1 MAAVKR
7 PAGINFEKILQSVKG
22 DIQEMVQ
29 EYQESNLPITDDNTH
44 LHQLCDRLEFILNF
58 GLKERTV
65 LGGRRDVWLYFCK
78 CLAER
83 RNILEGLKIVKA
95 NRELKTGVG
104 RSRSFLRYCLVH
116 KCLAD
121 VIQQCTE
128 HKSFTVQFYS
138 PESML
143 LHEKSVASLLSG
155 LYLLCDV
162 SFDLPPTGHDLDVS
176 WPTFARP
183 GSSAWR
189 APSRTVSMSSLS
201 SFSSQLSEALQYQ
214 SPPVHS
220 NMAPVGED
228 EPTHDCPSSPGS
240 LTSPVSPSHS
250 SSETGLKMS
259 HDEVSELHERL
270 AHLED
275 DNATL
280 RASCVSLQLKLDQAQ
295 QEMPKI
301 SEDSTSGNEN
311 LVSPES
317 PIACSK
323 CAHATEEL
331 VLSQNRCTEMQ
342 HLHQRLEDQ
351 IKILEGQVED
361 FERKESDYKCQIST
375 LESKLK
381 TCSSSV
387 VVEVPSDV
395 CTVSNDVELDEC
407 MDVDVP
413 QPSKLSSKAE
423 STESVEYYRQKL
435 ENLEKMYEDLQEQC
449 RTAEKEKTTMR
460 TNIHKVSAN
469 WFERKTRLSE
479 SESDGNRFED
489 SSHEAEL
496 LKFLK
501 VKPSEGSDF
510 QNEYSFWVR
519 RMKDVPKLL
528 AEISFLNGKLDLAE
542 KMCTELR
549 KRVREYETVIDDQEI
564 IIHGLKDQLDTYF
577 TDNQKMSKQ
586 LSALTK
592 LFEDIELTEK
602 TKVNVVNPPEV
613 PNNVNSNL
621 PTGEDFKEMA
631 NSLSKTYIKLK
642 ELILEKKS
650 LVTEIERLNV
660 LNVELQRRVA
670 TQEDRLISVSDALH
684 TTWMLVSDAKEQ
696 HAQLHTH
703 ESILRYEL
711 KGKRELLH
719 RLREELENS
728 REQWH
733 KIRQMNS
740 KSEEEWNNIREELNE
755 RRRVAENGGENGD
768 QDEGAVAL
776 DRDKN
781 TSNDFEPPVDLLLDM
796 AIEYGVIEADDETS
810 TSLVAAMEGE
820 DMHASR
826 LQDLEEQ
833 CSHLYQKL
841 MASTSR
847 SLTLASRLTALHQH
861 YGSSED
867 EDEYEDDDYDDD
879 EDEEEDDEEP
889 FVPFETE
896 VMSPEPESYDTAYV
910 SEADT
915 GSASG
920 VAGIL
925 SEEEASTTNLGGISV
940 EDNPSNCPE
949 GQEQVAEVEDDLC
962 RGLINFLPRKIEIL
976 RRDNQKLEE
985 RCQLLQEEKLHSEAH
1000 LTANIETER
1009 MIRQQLE
1016 QKLEHLGKCVD
1027 ELKLERNGKI
1037 HEAEEIYNQKVA
1049 SLSQKEKE
1057 YEVLE
1062 EDLRSIREKFEER
1075 GNLLVIANE
1084 RVKQLEKELMVSK
1097 TAVKENLDQ
1106 LALSKNQA
1114 TEFRDLHD
1122 QLNREYKELK
1132 EEFLALQ
1139 QQITDLRFQVS
1150 SHTMERDAA
1159 QKAGEEK
1166 SEALEAA
1173 MSQIAD
1179 HKASIMQLQLQA
1191 ASQKEMLHNEK
1202 EQLATQV
1209 EKLNRILVDRD
1220 RECTGLSKHLQEAEV
1235 ALKNA
1240 KLALLETQSKLGTN
1254 EEETKQLNEDNLS
1267 LREKIIQL
1275 LREKDAL
1282 WQANVRLEGAA
1293 TRAGRSWMDNKST
1306 QECMGCNASFSLT
1319 RRRHHCRSCGRI
1331 FCTGCSDNWINTA
1344 ASSRPVRVCD
1354 DCFSVHAEL
1363 ATIIAT
1369 PAVQSNEESENAAE
1383 SGAVTSRTNTR
1394 KGRPLP
1400 IGSKLPDDEEF
1411 SVISDEELQSSRLS
1425 SPSSGSPVSN
1435 EVVTETRATTDVL
1448 TLTSLA
1454 ESPPTNAEVWV
1465 GAGTRVLVPVDLPAG
1480 ITLHWHFSSEPKSV
1494 SFAVLHQP
1502 PQAEGLERSDSEGA
1516 SSCNQQRVLIPTT
1529 RVASAEGAT
1538 VKGRLQTKQPGVYT
1552 LVFDNSCSR
1561 LTAKKVTYSLQLE
1574 NKINSTISRLPE
1586 TASSSLSSHSEG
1598 TLPAP

>member
-1 MAAVKR
+1 MAAVRR

-29 EYQESNLPITDDNTH
+29 EYQETNLPITDDCKH
-44 LHQLCDRLEFILNF
+44 LQQLCDRMEFILNF

-116 KCLAD
+116 QCLAD

-138 PESML
+138 PEAL
-143 LHEKSVASLLSG
+143 LLDEKSIASLLSS
-155 LYLLCDV
+155 LYLLCDI

-183 GSSAWR
+183 GTSAWR

-214 SPPVHS
+214 SPPAHS
-220 NMAPVGED
+220 SMAPVGED
-228 EPTHDCPSSPGS
+228 EPTHDCPSSPAS
-240 LTSPVSPSHS
+240 PTSPVSPSHS
-250 SSETGLKMS
+250 SSEAGLKATL
-259 HDEVSELHERL
+259 DEVSELHQRL

-280 RASCVSLQLKLDQAQ
+280 RASCVSLQLKLDQVQ
-295 QEMPKI
+295 QDTPGT
-301 SEDSTSGNEN
+301 SEDFTSEKEK
-311 LVSPES
+311 SESSETEDSRDCCQES
-317 PIACSK
+317 PVACTK
-323 CAHATEEL
+323 CEHLREEL
-331 VLSQNRCTEMQ
+331 KVSQNKCTELQ
-342 HLHQRLEDQ
+342 NLHQRLEDQ
-351 IKILEGQVED
+351 IKILEKQVED
-361 FERKESDYKCQIST
+361 FERKESEYKCQIST
-375 LESKLK
+375 LESGLK
-381 TCSSSV
+381 AASNSEA
-387 VVEVPSDV
+387 VEVPMEV
-395 CTVSNDVELDEC
+395 CTIETDRESDEC
-407 MDVDVP
+407 IRKVDVDL
-413 QPSKLSSKAE
+413 QQSSEVCNQAG

-435 ENLEKMYEDLQEQC
+435 ENLQKMYEELQEQC
-449 RTAEKEKTTMR
+449 RKAEKEKATMR

-479 SESDGNRFED
+479 SETESSRSED
-489 SSHEAEL
+489 SAHEADLLNL
-496 LKFLK
+496 LKEN
-501 VKPSEGSDF
+501 PPQGSDF
-510 QNEYSFWVR
+510 QNEYRFWVT

-613 PNNVNSNL
+613 SSSVTNNL

-670 TQEDRLISVSDALH
+670 TQESRLISVSDALH
-684 TTWMLVSDAKEQ
+684 STWMLISDAKEQ
-696 HAQLHTH
+696 HAQLHTS

-740 KSEEEWNNIREELNE
+740 KSEEEWNSIREELDE
-755 RRRVAENGGENGD
+755 RRRVAENGGRAGE
-768 QDEGAVAL
+768 QDLYEGAVAL
-776 DRDKN
+776 ERNKN
-781 TSNDFEPPVDLLLDM
+781 TSDDFEPPVDLLLDM
-796 AIEYGVIEADDETS
+796 AIEYGVVEADDETS

-820 DMHASR
+820 DLHASR
-826 LQDLEEQ
+826 LRDLEDQ

-867 EDEYEDDDYDDD
+867 EDEYEDEDDYDDD
-879 EDEEEDDEEP
+879 EDDDDDEEP
-889 FVPFETE
+889 FLPFQTE

-920 VAGIL
+920 APGVL
-925 SEEEASTTNLGGISV
+925 SEEEASTTNLGGNSV
-940 EDNPSNCPE
+940 EDNSNLGPE
-949 GQEQVAEVEDDLC
+949 EQEQVVEVEDDLC

-985 RCQLLQEEKLHSEAH
+985 KCQLLQEEKLHSEAH
-1000 LTANIETER
+1000 LTASIETER

-1016 QKLEHLGKCVD
+1016 EKLEHLGKCVD
-1027 ELKLERNGKI
+1027 ELSLERNGKI
-1037 HEAEEIYNQKVA
+1037 QEAEERYNQKVA

-1057 YEVLE
+1057 YETLQD
-1062 EDLRSIREKFEER
+1062 DLGSLKEKFEER
-1075 GNLLVIANE
+1075 GNLLLIAND
-1084 RVKQLEKELMVSK
+1084 RVKQLEKELTASK
-1097 TAVKENLDQ
+1097 ASAKDNVDQ
-1106 LALSKNQA
+1106 LTLAKKQA
-1114 TEFRDLHD
+1114 NEFSELHK
-1122 QLNREYKELK
+1122 QLNCEYKELK
-1132 EEFLALQ
+1132 EEVLSLQ

-1150 SHTMERDAA
+1150 SHSMERDAA
-1159 QKAGEEK
+1159 RKDNEEK

-1173 MSQIAD
+1173 QSQIAEQ
-1179 HKASIMQLQLQA
+1179 KASLMQLQLQT

-1202 EQLATQV
+1202 DQLATQV
-1209 EKLNRILVDRD
+1209 EKLNRILADRD
-1220 RECTGLSKHLQEAEV
+1220 RECSGLNKHLQEAEV
-1235 ALKNA
+1235 ALKSA
-1240 KLALLETQSKLGTN
+1240 KLALSETKLKLGSN
-1254 EEETKQLNEDNLS
+1254 EEVTNQLNEDNLS

-1293 TRAGRSWMDNKST
+1293 TAASGAWMDNKST
-1306 QECMGCNASFSLT
+1306 QACMCCNVPFSLT
-1319 RRRHHCRSCGRI
+1319 RRRHHCRTCGRI

-1344 ASSRPVRVCD
+1344 ASSRRVRVCD
-1354 DCFSVHAEL
+1354 DCFSIHAEL
-1363 ATIIAT
+1363 ATIIAS
-1369 PAVQSNEESENAAE
+1369 PAVQSSEA
-1383 SGAVTSRTNTR
+1383 SGN
-1394 KGRPLP
+1394 
-1400 IGSKLPDDEEF
+1400 
-1411 SVISDEELQSSRLS
+1411 
-1425 SPSSGSPVSN
+1425 
-1435 EVVTETRATTDVL
+1435 
-1448 TLTSLA
+1448 
-1454 ESPPTNAEVWV
+1454 
-1465 GAGTRVLVPVDLPAG
+1465 GAGLEATSKNHYPER
-1480 ITLHWHFSSEPKSV
+1480 
-1494 SFAVLHQP
+1494 P
-1502 PQAEGLERSDSEGA
+1502 PISH
-1516 SSCNQQRVLIPTT
+1516 
-1529 RVASAEGAT
+1529 
-1538 VKGRLQTKQPGVYT
+1538 RLQVA
-1552 LVFDNSCSR
+1552 R
-1561 LTAKKVTYSLQLE
+1561 
-1574 NKINSTISRLPE
+1574 
-1586 TASSSLSSHSEG
+1586 
-1598 TLPAP
+1598 

>member
-1 MAAVKR
+1 MAAVRR

-29 EYQESNLPITDDNTH
+29 EYQETNLPITDDCKH
-44 LHQLCDRLEFILNF
+44 LQQLCDRMEFILNF

-116 KCLAD
+116 QCLAD

-138 PESML
+138 PEAL
-143 LHEKSVASLLSG
+143 LLDEKSIASLLSS
-155 LYLLCDV
+155 LYLLCDI

-183 GSSAWR
+183 GTSAWR

-214 SPPVHS
+214 SPPAHS
-220 NMAPVGED
+220 SMAPVGED
-228 EPTHDCPSSPGS
+228 EPTHDCPSSPAS
-240 LTSPVSPSHS
+240 PTSPVSPSHS
-250 SSETGLKMS
+250 SSEAGLKATL
-259 HDEVSELHERL
+259 DEVSELHQRL

-280 RASCVSLQLKLDQAQ
+280 RASCVSLQLKLDQVQ
-295 QEMPKI
+295 QDTPGT
-301 SEDSTSGNEN
+301 SEDFTSEKEK
-311 LVSPES
+311 SESSETEDSRDCCQES
-317 PIACSK
+317 PVACTK
-323 CAHATEEL
+323 CEHLREEL
-331 VLSQNRCTEMQ
+331 KVSQNKCTELQ
-342 HLHQRLEDQ
+342 NLHQRLEDQ
-351 IKILEGQVED
+351 IKILEKQVED
-361 FERKESDYKCQIST
+361 FERKESEYKCQIST
-375 LESKLK
+375 LESGLK
-381 TCSSSV
+381 AASNSEA
-387 VVEVPSDV
+387 VEVPMEV
-395 CTVSNDVELDEC
+395 CTIETDRESDEC
-407 MDVDVP
+407 IRKVDVDL
-413 QPSKLSSKAE
+413 QQSSEVCNQAG

-435 ENLEKMYEDLQEQC
+435 ENLQKMYEELQEQC
-449 RTAEKEKTTMR
+449 RKAEKEKATMR

-479 SESDGNRFED
+479 SETESSRSED
-489 SSHEAEL
+489 SAHEADLLNL
-496 LKFLK
+496 LKEN
-501 VKPSEGSDF
+501 PPQGSDF
-510 QNEYSFWVR
+510 QNEYRFWVT

-613 PNNVNSNL
+613 SSSVTNNL

-670 TQEDRLISVSDALH
+670 TQESRLISVSDALH
-684 TTWMLVSDAKEQ
+684 STWMLISDAKEQ
-696 HAQLHTH
+696 HAQLHTS

-740 KSEEEWNNIREELNE
+740 KSEEEWNSIREELDE
-755 RRRVAENGGENGD
+755 RRRVAENGGRAGE
-768 QDEGAVAL
+768 QDLYEGAVAL
-776 DRDKN
+776 ERNKN
-781 TSNDFEPPVDLLLDM
+781 TSDDFEPPVDLLLDM
-796 AIEYGVIEADDETS
+796 AIEYGVVEADDETS

-820 DMHASR
+820 DLHASR
-826 LQDLEEQ
+826 LRDLEDQ

-867 EDEYEDDDYDDD
+867 EDEYEDEDDYDDD
-879 EDEEEDDEEP
+879 EDDDDDEEP
-889 FVPFETE
+889 FLPFQTE

-920 VAGIL
+920 APGVL
-925 SEEEASTTNLGGISV
+925 SEEEASTTNLGGNSV
-940 EDNPSNCPE
+940 EDNSNLGPE
-949 GQEQVAEVEDDLC
+949 EQEQVVEVEDDLC

-985 RCQLLQEEKLHSEAH
+985 KCQLLQEEKLHSEAH
-1000 LTANIETER
+1000 LTASIETER

-1016 QKLEHLGKCVD
+1016 EKLEHLGKCVD
-1027 ELKLERNGKI
+1027 ELSLERNGKI
-1037 HEAEEIYNQKVA
+1037 QEAEERYNQKVA

-1057 YEVLE
+1057 YETLQD
-1062 EDLRSIREKFEER
+1062 DLGSLKEKFEER
-1075 GNLLVIANE
+1075 GNLLLIAND
-1084 RVKQLEKELMVSK
+1084 RVKQLEKELTASK
-1097 TAVKENLDQ
+1097 ASAKDNVDQ
-1106 LALSKNQA
+1106 LTLAKKQA
-1114 TEFRDLHD
+1114 NEFSELHK
-1122 QLNREYKELK
+1122 QLNCEYKELK
-1132 EEFLALQ
+1132 EEVLSLQ

-1150 SHTMERDAA
+1150 SHSMERDAA
-1159 QKAGEEK
+1159 RKDNEEK

-1173 MSQIAD
+1173 QSQIAEQ
-1179 HKASIMQLQLQA
+1179 KASLMQLQLQT

-1202 EQLATQV
+1202 DQLATQV
-1209 EKLNRILVDRD
+1209 EKLNRILADRD
-1220 RECTGLSKHLQEAEV
+1220 RECSGLNKHLQEAEV
-1235 ALKNA
+1235 ALKSA
-1240 KLALLETQSKLGTN
+1240 KLALSETKLKLGSN
-1254 EEETKQLNEDNLS
+1254 EEVTNQLNEDNLS

-1275 LREKDAL
+1275 L
-1282 WQANVRLEGAA
+1282 
-1293 TRAGRSWMDNKST
+1293 S
-1306 QECMGCNASFSLT
+1306 
-1319 RRRHHCRSCGRI
+1319 RR
-1331 FCTGCSDNWINTA
+1331 
-1344 ASSRPVRVCD
+1344 VRVCD
-1354 DCFSVHAEL
+1354 DCFSIHAEL
-1363 ATIIAT
+1363 ATIIAS
-1369 PAVQSNEESENAAE
+1369 PAVQSSEA
-1383 SGAVTSRTNTR
+1383 SGN
-1394 KGRPLP
+1394 
-1400 IGSKLPDDEEF
+1400 
-1411 SVISDEELQSSRLS
+1411 
-1425 SPSSGSPVSN
+1425 
-1435 EVVTETRATTDVL
+1435 
-1448 TLTSLA
+1448 
-1454 ESPPTNAEVWV
+1454 
-1465 GAGTRVLVPVDLPAG
+1465 GAGLEATSKNHYPER
-1480 ITLHWHFSSEPKSV
+1480 
-1494 SFAVLHQP
+1494 P
-1502 PQAEGLERSDSEGA
+1502 PISH
-1516 SSCNQQRVLIPTT
+1516 
-1529 RVASAEGAT
+1529 
-1538 VKGRLQTKQPGVYT
+1538 RLQVA
-1552 LVFDNSCSR
+1552 R
-1561 LTAKKVTYSLQLE
+1561 
-1574 NKINSTISRLPE
+1574 
-1586 TASSSLSSHSEG
+1586 
-1598 TLPAP
+1598 